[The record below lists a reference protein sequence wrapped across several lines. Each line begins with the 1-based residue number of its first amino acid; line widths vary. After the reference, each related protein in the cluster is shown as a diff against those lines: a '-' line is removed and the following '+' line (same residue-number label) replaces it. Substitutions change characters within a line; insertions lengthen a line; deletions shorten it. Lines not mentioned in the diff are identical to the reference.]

1 MREEDKE
8 TSKESIKNTINLMG
22 VAEAT
27 EFGSQRSNKISL
39 EKLREIRDAIKQT
52 KTGIIAVPLGQEK
65 EFYQSCGIDS
75 ETKKTSLVNRI
86 NTAHRVDG
94 LGLLAKLDAGNIK
107 IKAL

>member
-1 MREEDKE
+1 MREEDKKGE
-8 TSKESIKNTINLMG
+8 DTVKNTINLMG

-27 EFGSQRSNKISL
+27 EFGSQRSSKISIKTL
-39 EKLREIRDAIKQT
+39 QELRDAIKQT

-65 EFYQSCGIDS
+65 EFFKSCGIDT

-86 NTAHRVDG
+86 NAAHRVDG
-94 LGLLAKLDAGNIK
+94 LGLIAKLDAGNIK

>member
-1 MREEDKE
+1 MREEDKKGE
-8 TSKESIKNTINLMG
+8 DTVKNTINLMG
-22 VAEAT
+22 VMEAN
-27 EFGSQRSNKISL
+27 EFGSQRSSKISL

-65 EFYQSCGIDS
+65 EFFRSCGIDT

-86 NTAHRVDG
+86 NSAHRVDG
-94 LGLLAKLDAGNIK
+94 LGLIAKLDAGNIK